1 MKENYLNTQSSLAMK
16 GAGYYS
22 AKTAGAK
29 TAIDKTLK
37 VIENALETIPST
49 EILKFADYGSADGGT
64 SQEMWFNVIKLIR
77 EKGDKFLIR
86 IFTDNEIRYCESKGP
101 NKYQHYAGRFAA
113 KESIIK
119 AVKSSG
125 YKNPIPFKDIE
136 ILPSDS
142 GAPIVGLHF
151 VLEGECK
158 VSISHTESHATA
170 SALYIQK

>member
-1 MKENYLNTQSSLAMK
+1 MKLMELPNFFIGTDIVEVDRINKLLLRSGELFKNRVFTTLEQNYCDSKSS
-16 GAGYYS
+16 
-22 AKTAGAK
+22 
-29 TAIDKTLK
+29 
-37 VIENALETIPST
+37 PST
-49 EILKFADYGSADGGT
+49 
-64 SQEMWFNVIKLIR
+64 
-77 EKGDKFLIR
+77 
-86 IFTDNEIRYCESKGP
+86 
-101 NKYQHYAGRFAA
+101 HYAGRFAA

-142 GAPIVGLHF
+142 GAPIVDLNF

-158 VSISHTESHATA
+158 VSISHTESNATA

>member
-1 MKENYLNTQSSLAMK
+1 MKLMGLPNIFLGTDIVEVDRINKLLLKSGELFKNRVFTTLEQKYCDSKSS
-16 GAGYYS
+16 
-22 AKTAGAK
+22 
-29 TAIDKTLK
+29 
-37 VIENALETIPST
+37 PS
-49 EILKFADYGSADGGT
+49 I
-64 SQEMWFNVIKLIR
+64 
-77 EKGDKFLIR
+77 
-86 IFTDNEIRYCESKGP
+86 
-101 NKYQHYAGRFAA
+101 HYAGRFAA

-142 GAPIVGLHF
+142 GAPIIDHHF